1 MPIVSVLLPCYN
13 AAGTL
18 QQALESLA
26 QQTLTDFELI
36 AVDDGSTDGTFE
48 ILQDWASSDERLQ
61 LLRQDH
67 MGIVGALNAGLD
79 VCQAE
84 YIARM
89 DADDLS
95 QRERLARQ
103 AAFLEQHPEIA
114 VVGCRVR
121 GYPPGEVREGFSI
134 YLEWQNSLLTNE
146 DIRREIFVESPLA
159 HPSVMMHKNWFEGV
173 GGYQERGWPEDYD
186 LWLRFYQAGAGF
198 AKLPEILLDWR
209 EHEERLTR
217 KDSRYSLENFLR
229 VKAHYLVRGPL
240 LGRESVLIWGA
251 GMMGRRLSKHLQ
263 RQGAPL
269 TAFVDIDPQKIGR
282 TKRGLPVL
290 SLENIP
296 GWWQH
301 STKPVILSAVGARG
315 ARQLIREQLTRFGL
329 REGRDWW
336 CVA

>member
-1 MPIVSVLLPCYN
+1 VLLPCYN

-103 AAFLEQHPEIA
+103 AAFLEQHPE
-114 VVGCRVR
+114 
-121 GYPPGEVREGFSI
+121 
-134 YLEWQNSLLTNE
+134 
-146 DIRREIFVESPLA
+146 
-159 HPSVMMHKNWFEGV
+159 
-173 GGYQERGWPEDYD
+173 
-186 LWLRFYQAGAGF
+186 
-198 AKLPEILLDWR
+198 
-209 EHEERLTR
+209 TR
-217 KDSRYSLENFLR
+217 
-229 VKAHYLVRGPL
+229 
-240 LGRESVLIWGA
+240 
-251 GMMGRRLSKHLQ
+251 
-263 RQGAPL
+263 
-269 TAFVDIDPQKIGR
+269 
-282 TKRGLPVL
+282 
-290 SLENIP
+290 
-296 GWWQH
+296 
-301 STKPVILSAVGARG
+301 
-315 ARQLIREQLTRFGL
+315 
-329 REGRDWW
+329 
-336 CVA
+336 